1 MTDSTKKPRKF
12 AAKSVLTEA
21 QYDRIEKAFD
31 FPGKLIS
38 TIEFRGLGVIHPS
51 GRIKEMREKHGYNI
65 LKVDLRTVYD
75 AEGFAH
81 PRIAFYKLIERPMTD
96 ESK

>member
-1 MTDSTKKPRKF
+1 MTDSTKKLRKF
-12 AAKSVLTEA
+12 GTKSVLTEA
-21 QYDRIEKAFD
+21 QYDRIDKAFD

-51 GRIKEMREKHGYNI
+51 GRIKEMREKQGYNI

-81 PRIAFYKLIERPMTD
+81 PRIAFYKLVERPMTD
-96 ESK
+96 ELK